1 MSTDTRSYRQ
11 ELLMALRMRDVPG
24 ARIAEALAEVDSHV
38 AETGEDPVE
47 AFGPPKAY
55 ANQLAGALGVDGG
68 VRPFW
73 RGVLTW
79 RTAAH
84 GAGGAG
90 GSWLVIDGASAL
102 AGDGRRV
109 LTLPPV
115 LAIVIGV
122 AVLAGMAFDLR
133 GLTRRSQDRV
143 LDPRTGADMAPPLPS
158 WALPLMLSV
167 PAILVLVAVGL
178 PLMLSVPAIAVLVA
192 VGITVAVRSRLAHTH
207 AATERR

>member
-1 MSTDTRSYRQ
+1 MSAPDTRSYRQ
-11 ELLMALRMRDVPG
+11 DLLMALRMRDVPG

-55 ANQLAGALGVDGG
+55 ADQLVGALGVEGG
-68 VRPFW
+68 VSPFW

-90 GSWLVIDGASAL
+90 GGWLVLAGASAL
-102 AGDGRRV
+102 AGDGGSV
-109 LTLPPV
+109 LTVPPV

-122 AVLAGMAFDLR
+122 AVLAALAFDLR
-133 GLTRRSQDRV
+133 RLTRRSQDQV
-143 LDPRTGADMAPPLPS
+143 LDPRTGADMAPPLAR
-158 WALPLMLSV
+158 WVLPLMLSV
-167 PAILVLVAVGL
+167 PAVVLLIALV
-178 PLMLSVPAIAVLVA
+178 
-192 VGITVAVRSRLAHTH
+192 ITF
-207 AATERR
+207 AAR

>member
-24 ARIAEALAEVDSHV
+24 PRIAEALAEVESHV
-38 AETGEDPVE
+38 AETGEDPLE

-55 ANQLAGALGVDGG
+55 ADQLAGALAVDGK

-84 GAGGAG
+84 GVGGAG
-90 GSWLVIDGASAL
+90 GSWLVLGGASAL
-102 AGDGRRV
+102 AGDGRPV

-122 AVLAGMAFDLR
+122 AMLAGLAFDLR
-133 GLTRRSQDRV
+133 SLTRRSRDRV
-143 LDPRTGADMAPPLPS
+143 LDPRTGADMAPPLPP

-167 PAILVLVAVGL
+167 PAIVLLVAL
-178 PLMLSVPAIAVLVA
+178 AV
-192 VGITVAVRSRLAHTH
+192 TF
-207 AATERR
+207 AAR